1 MHPLHLL
8 AWFGGGAMLMNAVP
22 HLVSGLMGRR
32 FPSPFAKPPG
42 KGLSSATVNMLWGFA
57 NLVAA
62 YFLLCQVGHFDLRR
76 ISDVAAPASG
86 MALLGLMLA
95 RHFGSQ
101 NGGSGPDAA

>member
-1 MHPLHLL
+1 MHPLHFL
-8 AWFGGGAMLMNAVP
+8 AWFVGGATLMNAVP

-57 NLVAA
+57 NLAAA
-62 YFLLCQVGHFDLRR
+62 YLLLCQVGRLDLRQMG
-76 ISDVAAPASG
+76 DVAAPAFG
-86 MALLGLMLA
+86 MVLLGLMLA

-101 NGGSGPDAA
+101 NGGGGPDVA